1 MLNTQSLSQ
10 LMSKKVGDHYQTIE
24 AKVTDDRE
32 KDEATLIWE
41 GGASCSRKLGLV
53 VPR

>member
-1 MLNTQSLSQ
+1 
-10 LMSKKVGDHYQTIE
+10 MSKKVGDHYQTIE

-41 GGASCSRKLGLV
+41 GGGSCSRKLGLV